1 MKSLVIAEKPS
12 VGKDIARVLGCR
24 KSADGCLEG
33 DKYIVTWAFG
43 HLVELAAP
51 EEYDKKYKDWN
62 MADLPMMPEP
72 FKLEVIGKTAKQFG
86 VVKRQLFRNDVKDI
100 VIATDAGR
108 EGELVARF
116 ILMKAGC
123 RKPLKRLWISSVTD
137 RAIKE
142 GFSRLRDGREYN
154 HLRDAAMCRAE
165 ADWLGG
171 LNATRALTCKYN
183 AQLSCGRVQT
193 PTLAIIA
200 KREEEIRNFRPK
212 AYWGL
217 TARTSKPALTLTWQD
232 KKSGGMRSFD
242 RDRMEGLQKSLRD
255 QQVRITKVKKTPKKT
270 MAPLLYDLTELQRD
284 ANKRFGYSAK
294 ETLNIMQRLY
304 ENHKV
309 LTYPRT
315 DSRYLSSDVAD
326 TIHDRLAACGTGP
339 YRKLAGKLSKNV
351 WTKKASFINDGKVT
365 DHHAI
370 IPTEQFVQLQNMTSE
385 ERKIYDL
392 VVRRFLAVLYPA
404 AEYDET
410 VITAEIGGEIF
421 TARGKVMRTPGW
433 REVYESA
440 DESGLSGTGGYLDEE
455 DGDEDGEG
463 PQNERVKAQTL
474 PDLREGDV
482 TGPAGISLTEGK
494 TKPPAPFNEATL
506 LSAMEN
512 PVRYMESGDRAM
524 AKTLGETGGL
534 GTVATRADIIEKLF
548 SGFML
553 EKKGKDIC
561 LTSKAKQLLRLVPED
576 LRKPELT
583 AQWEMR
589 LSKIAEGEMKR
600 DAFMEDIRT
609 YTKDIVEEIKGGE
622 GTFRHDNLTNTKCP
636 RCGKRMLSVKGKNS
650 QMLFCQDREC
660 GYRETISRTSNARC
674 PKCHKKMELRGKGEN
689 QMFSCVCGYKEKL
702 SNFKERRQR
711 EGAGVT
717 KRDVARYL
725 NQQKN
730 EEKMVN
736 NPFADALKKMQEQ
749 DV

>member
-725 NQQKN
+725 NQQKK

>member
-1 MKSLVIAEKPS
+1 M
-12 VGKDIARVLGCR
+12 
-24 KSADGCLEG
+24 
-33 DKYIVTWAFG
+33 
-43 HLVELAAP
+43 
-51 EEYDKKYKDWN
+51 
-62 MADLPMMPEP
+62 
-72 FKLEVIGKTAKQFG
+72 
-86 VVKRQLFRNDVKDI
+86 
-100 VIATDAGR
+100 
-108 EGELVARF
+108 
-116 ILMKAGC
+116 
-123 RKPLKRLWISSVTD
+123 
-137 RAIKE
+137 
-142 GFSRLRDGREYN
+142 
-154 HLRDAAMCRAE
+154 RAE
-165 ADWLGG
+165 ADWLVG

-217 TARTSKPALTLTWQD
+217 TARTSKPALILTWQD

-474 PDLREGDV
+474 PDLREGGCDR
-482 TGPAGISLTEGK
+482 TG
-494 TKPPAPFNEATL
+494 
-506 LSAMEN
+506 
-512 PVRYMESGDRAM
+512 RYFTDG
-524 AKTLGETGGL
+524 
-534 GTVATRADIIEKLF
+534 
-548 SGFML
+548 
-553 EKKGKDIC
+553 GKDE
-561 LTSKAKQLLRLVPED
+561 A
-576 LRKPELT
+576 
-583 AQWEMR
+583 
-589 LSKIAEGEMKR
+589 
-600 DAFMEDIRT
+600 
-609 YTKDIVEEIKGGE
+609 
-622 GTFRHDNLTNTKCP
+622 
-636 RCGKRMLSVKGKNS
+636 
-650 QMLFCQDREC
+650 
-660 GYRETISRTSNARC
+660 
-674 PKCHKKMELRGKGEN
+674 
-689 QMFSCVCGYKEKL
+689 
-702 SNFKERRQR
+702 
-711 EGAGVT
+711 AGS
-717 KRDVARYL
+717 L
-725 NQQKN
+725 
-730 EEKMVN
+730 
-736 NPFADALKKMQEQ
+736 
-749 DV
+749 